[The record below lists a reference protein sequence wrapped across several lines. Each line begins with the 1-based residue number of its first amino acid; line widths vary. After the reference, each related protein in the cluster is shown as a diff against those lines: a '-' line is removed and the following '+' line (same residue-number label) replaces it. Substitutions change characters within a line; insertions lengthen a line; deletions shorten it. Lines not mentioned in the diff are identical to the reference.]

1 MNEYQ
6 ESWKPVIDK
15 LGQIDNKIEELKLR
29 LEYSPEIDE
38 ANGLNEFSRVIK
50 ISLNEIRQIAQ
61 GIPFEAQQLNLILQ
75 IAESYEKKI
84 EAKEIPGNHLL
95 PEYKRERAGKLS
107 SFEAVRC
114 SVNFLHKAIC
124 DSL

>member
-1 MNEYQ
+1 MNAYQ

-29 LEYSPEIDE
+29 MEYSPDVGDE
-38 ANGLNEFSRVIK
+38 NGLNEFSRVIK

-75 IAESYEKKI
+75 IADSYEKKI
-84 EAKEIPGNHLL
+84 EAKEIPGDHLL
-95 PEYKRERAGKLS
+95 PEYRREKSGKLS
-107 SFEAVRC
+107 LFEAVRC

-124 DSL
+124 KSL